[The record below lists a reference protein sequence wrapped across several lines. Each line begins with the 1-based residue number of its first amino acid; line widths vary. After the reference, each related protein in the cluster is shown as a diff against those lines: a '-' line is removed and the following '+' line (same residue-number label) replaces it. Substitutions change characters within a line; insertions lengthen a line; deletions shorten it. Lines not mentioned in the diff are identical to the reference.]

1 MARNPAIEASFAD
14 WSARARF
21 IDPLD
26 EIARLGLEANVAE
39 LDAYGFTIVEPA
51 RAAPAGFA
59 PALLE
64 AVLDVAE
71 RRSGRRPDPQ
81 AAATA
86 GPDSAWGQHLFY
98 LLTEDPVFEQA
109 MMNEAALA
117 LITWL
122 LGESCVLSSM
132 NSIIKG
138 PGEDALIL
146 HSDAAMVPAPFP
158 SYAQVANATWLLTDY
173 DRESGA
179 LCFWPGSHKYCRPPT
194 PAETRDSARFMPVVA
209 PAGSLVVW
217 HGNTW
222 HGAFPRSTPGLRINL
237 ISYYSRIYM
246 QTQEW
251 YRDRVGAEAIA
262 RNGLR
267 FRHLVGL
274 ETPYPFG
281 EEGAP
286 IEQIGRLSV
295 RASSQAG

>member
-1 MARNPAIEASFAD
+1 MAGNPAIAASFAD
-14 WSARARF
+14 WPSHERSP
-21 IDPLD
+21 DPL
-26 EIARLGLEANVAE
+26 EGIARLGLESHAAE
-39 LDAYGFTIVEPA
+39 LDAYGFTIVDAA

-59 PALLE
+59 TALLDT
-64 AVLDVAE
+64 VLDVAG
-71 RRSGRRPDPQ
+71 RRSGTRPDPE
-81 AAATA
+81 AAGPAH
-86 GPDSAWGQHLFY
+86 PDSAWGQHLFY
-98 LLTEDPVFEQA
+98 LLTEDPLFEQA
-109 MMNEAALA
+109 MMNEVALA

-146 HSDAAMVPAPFP
+146 HSDTAMVPAPFP
-158 SYAQVANATWLLTDY
+158 AYAQVANATWLLTDY
-173 DRESGA
+173 DRDGGA

-194 PAETRDSARFMPVVA
+194 PAETRDTARFMPVVA

-222 HGAFPRSTPGLRINL
+222 HGAFPRSVPGLRVNL
-237 ISYYSRIYM
+237 ISYFCRIYM

-251 YRDRVGAEAIA
+251 YRDRVSAEAIA
-262 RNGLR
+262 RNGPR

-274 ETPYPFG
+274 DTPYPFG